1 MEEQDARI
9 ARGFR
14 ELHTAVELVGQVA
27 GGRGPRG
34 NVVRIGDGFFVER
47 TEDGKERTVLLEHN
61 PADEP
66 YSMNQNWYKLEQEAL
81 ARRSEAWMTTHLAVL
96 ECYAAK
102 VDAYRARV
110 EKAGYTKEH
119 PVVDALVKHAAA
131 ARMDVPNP
139 WMPKPEIQI
148 PPLEPPTLD
157 LPKLPKFDFTA
168 PPRP

>member
-1 MEEQDARI
+1 MFGLIARIKQARAERLRREKLMEEQDARI

-66 YSMNQNWYKLEQEAL
+66 YK
-81 ARRSEAWMTTHLAVL
+81 
-96 ECYAAK
+96 AK
-102 VDAYRARV
+102 VENFKDMACTRI
-110 EKAGYTKEH
+110 G
-119 PVVDALVKHAAA
+119 
-131 ARMDVPNP
+131 
-139 WMPKPEIQI
+139 I
-148 PPLEPPTLD
+148 
-157 LPKLPKFDFTA
+157 
-168 PPRP
+168 